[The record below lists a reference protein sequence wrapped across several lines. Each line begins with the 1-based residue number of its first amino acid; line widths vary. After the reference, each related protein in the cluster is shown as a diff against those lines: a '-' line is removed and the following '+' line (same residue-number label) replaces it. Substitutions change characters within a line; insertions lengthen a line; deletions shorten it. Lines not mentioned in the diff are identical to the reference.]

1 MHPSTATPELEDP
14 AALERRPRRG
24 EFLSFAP
31 PSIGPEETRE
41 VLDCLASGWLTTGP
55 RTQQFEKDF
64 AAYCHAEHAVAVSS
78 CTAAMHL
85 TLVALGIGPGDEVI
99 VPTYTFASTGHA
111 ALYVGARPVL
121 VDSDPATFNMDP
133 AAVEAAVTP
142 RTRAIMPVHY
152 AGLPCDMAA
161 LDAIAARHG
170 LAVVE
175 DAAHAAGAAVGEARI
190 GSRPNPA
197 CFSFYSTKNMTTAE
211 GGMITLADGAMAE
224 RMRVLAMYGI
234 SDARRIWANRYGGK
248 GAPPA
253 SWVYDV
259 QVLGFKYNMTDIQAA
274 LGIHQLRKLDGF
286 IDRRAHFAAMYS
298 AGFRDLEA
306 VLVPRSADRLRHA
319 WHLFSILL
327 RPERLAIDRDRFME
341 ELKEENVGASVLFR
355 PLHLHTLYQDRLG
368 YRDGSFPVAEDL
380 YRRTLS
386 LPMSP
391 RMSDDDV
398 LDAIAAVRRI
408 VARHSL

>member
-1 MHPSTATPELEDP
+1 MQPSTATPEALDL
-14 AALERRPRRG
+14 AALERRARRD

-31 PSIGPEETRE
+31 PAIGGEESRE

-64 AAYCHAEHAVAVSS
+64 AAYCGAAHAVAVSS

-85 TLVALGIGPGDEVI
+85 ALVALGIGPGDEVI
-99 VPTYTFASTGHA
+99 VPTYTFASTAHA
-111 ALYVGARPVL
+111 VLYVGARPVF
-121 VDSDPATFNMDP
+121 VDSDPATFNLDP
-133 AAVEAAVTP
+133 ARVAEAVTP

-152 AGLPCDMAA
+152 AGRPCDMAA
-161 LDAIAARHG
+161 LDALAARHG

-175 DAAHAAGAAVGEARI
+175 DAAHAAGAAIAGAPI
-190 GSRPNPA
+190 GSRANPS

-211 GGMITLADGAMAE
+211 GGMITLADGDMAE
-224 RMRVLAMYGI
+224 RLRVLAMYGI
-234 SDARRIWANRYGGK
+234 SDARRIWANRYGGE

-259 QVLGFKYNMTDIQAA
+259 QMLGFKYNMTDIQAA

-286 IDRRAHFAAMYS
+286 IERRAHFAALYT
-298 AGFRDLEA
+298 AGLGDLEA
-306 VLVPRSADRLRHA
+306 IAVPAAPDGVRHA

-327 RPERLAIDRDRFME
+327 RPEVMNIDRDGFME
-341 ELKEENVGASVLFR
+341 ELKAENVGASVLFR
-355 PLHLHTLYQDRLG
+355 PLHLHSLYQQRLG
-368 YRDGSFPVAEDL
+368 CRDGDFPIAEDL

-391 RMSDDDV
+391 RMSDDDL
-398 LDAIAAVRRI
+398 LDAISAVRRI
-408 VARHSL
+408 VARHSR